1 MDWTLKPSASGAGGK
16 TPATGKR
23 KMAVVNEDEAADDE
37 DAAAAPAKRAKV
49 AAPKP
54 RKKAPATP
62 KKGKAAAG
70 AVSPVAAKDE
80 SEDDKVS
87 SEDKAGVK
95 EEQVDGEV

>member
-1 MDWTLKPSASGAGGK
+1 MDWTLKPSASTAGGK

-23 KMAVVNEDEAADDE
+23 KMAIVNEDEAADEE

-49 AAPKP
+49 VPKP
-54 RKKAPATP
+54 RKKASATP

-70 AVSPVAAKDE
+70 TVSPVAAKDE
-80 SEDDKVS
+80 SDEDKVG

-95 EEQVDGEV
+95 EEEVDGEV